1 VELASAPVGYAEP
14 ERSAE
19 AGAGITAVT
28 VRDFRSYERA
38 ELKLG
43 SHLTVIVGP
52 NGVGKTN
59 LLEALYCGCTGRSF
73 RAAHEREMVRF
84 GASSTRIVVECVA
97 PDGDHELTVAVV
109 PGEPKRL
116 RIDGAPAMSLT
127 ETAARP
133 LLTVF
138 LPDRLELIKG
148 TPAHRRAHL
157 DQLVA
162 ALWPTRLATRRSYAQ
177 ALAQR
182 NALIGRI
189 RSHGGGRA
197 SLETWD
203 LQLAQLGI
211 SLMADR
217 RAAVDAIAEGFS
229 RTALEL
235 GLDREASVIYRPR
248 SKAQTPAELA
258 AELSAR
264 VESDLER
271 GFTGHGPHRDELAL
285 QRDGREL
292 RIYGSQGQQ
301 RLALLALLLCE
312 REAIARLRG
321 ALPVALLDDVM
332 SELDYERRQALIRR
346 LRSDGGQAVITAS
359 ELVHVPATGPREV
372 AVVAVSPGGKVEAV
386 EPGQT

>member
-1 VELASAPVGYAEP
+1 MEVASAPLAYAE
-14 ERSAE
+14 RDRQAE
-19 AGAGITAVT
+19 VGAGITAVT

-38 ELKLG
+38 ELELG
-43 SHLTVIVGP
+43 NHLTVIVGP
-52 NGVGKTN
+52 NGAGKTN

-84 GASSTRIVVECVA
+84 GADSTRIVVHCVA

-116 RIDGAPAMSLT
+116 RIDGAPTVSLT
-127 ETAARP
+127 ETAVRP

-148 TPAHRRAHL
+148 PPALRRAHL

-162 ALWPTRLATRRSYAQ
+162 ALWPARLATRRSYAQ

-189 RSHGGGRA
+189 RSQGGGRA

-203 LQLAQLGI
+203 LQLAQHGI
-211 SLMADR
+211 TLMADR
-217 RAAVDAIAEGFS
+217 RAAVAAISEGFS
-229 RTALEL
+229 RTAVEL
-235 GLDREASVIYRPR
+235 GLDGNAAVFYRPR
-248 SKAQTPAELA
+248 SKAHSPEELA
-258 AELSAR
+258 AELRAR

-292 RIYGSQGQQ
+292 RTYGSQGQQ

-332 SELDYERRQALIRR
+332 SELDHERRQALTRR
-346 LRSDGGQAVITAS
+346 LRSDGGQAVITTS
-359 ELVHVPATGPREV
+359 ELEHVPAIGLSEV
-372 AVVAVSPGGKVEAV
+372 TVVAVSPSGKVEVV
-386 EPGQT
+386 EHSET

>member
-1 VELASAPVGYAEP
+1 VEVASAPVGYAE
-14 ERSAE
+14 RDRTAQ
-19 AGAGITAVT
+19 ADGHITAVT

-52 NGVGKTN
+52 NGAGKTN

-116 RIDGAPAMSLT
+116 RIDGASAASLT
-127 ETAARP
+127 ETEARP

-138 LPDRLELIKG
+138 IPDRLELIKG
-148 TPAHRRAHL
+148 PPALRRAHL

-189 RSHGGGRA
+189 RSQGGGRA

-203 LQLAQLGI
+203 LQLAQHGI
-211 SLMADR
+211 TLMADR
-217 RAAVDAIAEGFS
+217 RAAVDAINESFS
-229 RTALEL
+229 RTAMEL
-235 GLDREASVIYRPR
+235 GLDGEVTILYRPR
-248 SKAQTPAELA
+248 SKAHTPEELA
-258 AELSAR
+258 AELRAR

-271 GFTGHGPHRDELAL
+271 GFTGYGPHRDELAL
-285 QRDGREL
+285 QRNGREL

-312 REAIARLRG
+312 RTAIARLRG
-321 ALPVALLDDVM
+321 PLPVALLDDVM
-332 SELDYERRQALIRR
+332 SELDHERRQALTRR

-359 ELVHVPATGPREV
+359 EREHVPAIGSSEV
-372 AVVAVSPGGKVEAV
+372 TVIAVSPSGKVEV
-386 EPGQT
+386 LDPGQT

>member
-1 VELASAPVGYAEP
+1 MEVASAPVGYAE
-14 ERSAE
+14 RDRTAQ
-19 AGAGITAVT
+19 AGGHITAVT

-43 SHLTVIVGP
+43 NHLTVIVGP
-52 NGVGKTN
+52 NGAGKTN

-116 RIDGAPAMSLT
+116 RIDGAPALSLAET
-127 ETAARP
+127 EARP

-138 LPDRLELIKG
+138 IPDRLELIKG
-148 TPAHRRAHL
+148 PPALRRAHL

-189 RSHGGGRA
+189 RSQGGGRA

-203 LQLAQLGI
+203 LQLAQHGI
-211 SLMADR
+211 TLMADR
-217 RAAVDAIAEGFS
+217 RAAVDAINESFS
-229 RTALEL
+229 RTAMEL
-235 GLDREASVIYRPR
+235 GLDGEATVLYRPR
-248 SKAQTPAELA
+248 SKAHTPEELA
-258 AELSAR
+258 AELRAR

-312 REAIARLRG
+312 RTAIARLRG
-321 ALPVALLDDVM
+321 PLPVALLDDVM
-332 SELDYERRQALIRR
+332 SELDHERRQALTRR

-359 ELVHVPATGPREV
+359 EREHVPAIGSSEV
-372 AVVAVSPGGKVEAV
+372 TLIAVSPSGKVEV
-386 EPGQT
+386 LEPGQT